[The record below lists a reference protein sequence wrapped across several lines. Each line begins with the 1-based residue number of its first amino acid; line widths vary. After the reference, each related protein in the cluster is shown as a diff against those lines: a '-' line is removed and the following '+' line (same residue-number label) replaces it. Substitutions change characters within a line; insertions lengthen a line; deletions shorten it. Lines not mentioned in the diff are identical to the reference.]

1 MGAIYQ
7 QAYNYTLIE
16 KENSFSNVYN
26 TKIDQLIEP
35 TSFTQSINQS
45 RPVIRTHTLTQHIST

>member
-7 QAYNYTLIE
+7 QA
-16 KENSFSNVYN
+16 YN

-45 RPVIRTHTLTQHIST
+45 RPVIRTHTHSHNIFPHKMYINLKT